1 MAQAW
6 EELLPHLS
14 TSIMPDHQT
23 MEALFK
29 PSVGVPSQ
37 LIARVALGTALV
49 WLKLIANLLMT
60 KKTISDC
67 LISSS
72 NSVTLAALK
81 MSLCRVDHSESEEI
95 Q

>member
-1 MAQAW
+1 
-6 EELLPHLS
+6 
-14 TSIMPDHQT
+14 

-29 PSVGVPSQ
+29 PSVEVPSR
-37 LIARVALGTALV
+37 LTAKVAYETVLV
-49 WLKLIANLLMT
+49 WLKLIANLHMT

-72 NSVTLAALK
+72 NLVMLPAHK
-81 MSLCRVDHSESEEI
+81 MSLCKVDHSESGEI